1 MGQPTGKPIERY
13 PHQAV
18 LPFGWHA
25 THNYGQQYR
34 VKDKVNGK
42 PSQDSWESVAA
53 DFGVDVEQLI
63 FFNFLTTQP
72 DEVNW
77 YLHHH
82 TGCNKVSPSGNN
94 WMFSNS
100 ANPGIIYIPPQD
112 DTDIDFEAEEACPW
126 VPSSVTTFM
135 KRLVAVSGVIPGHRG
150 ERIQKLAGVIREVG
164 YPACKDL
171 WYYNDMNVVE
181 YCDFKMKYPQLR
193 EMTLGKP
200 DVPFDGDSGL
210 YRQSGPPESRSGK
223 WRIHAVNDLFDQ
235 FSCGH
240 WTAKDLED
248 FLWNVDELMY
258 RGWHAMSAVSDRPA
272 GGGGASGYD
281 QLVYD
286 FIHHVSLLSEDDN
299 NLYSAFRP

>member
-1 MGQPTGKPIERY
+1 
-13 PHQAV
+13 
-18 LPFGWHA
+18 
-25 THNYGQQYR
+25 
-34 VKDKVNGK
+34 
-42 PSQDSWESVAA
+42 
-53 DFGVDVEQLI
+53 
-63 FFNFLTTQP
+63 
-72 DEVNW
+72 
-77 YLHHH
+77 
-82 TGCNKVSPSGNN
+82 
-94 WMFSNS
+94 MFSNS